1 MALFEKKS
9 VFRKFIDSITMAV
22 YDNPEL
28 GPEFLDQLEESLV
41 MADVG
46 IDTSAKIIE
55 ELNKAIN
62 YKYIT
67 REREIKKELSRILE
81 ELMDKGERNLMKNE
95 YPLVIL
101 MIGINGGGKTTT
113 IAKLANM
120 YIQQGK
126 TVMLAAADT
135 FRAAAAEQLELWG
148 QRVGVEKVIRR
159 EEGADPTAVI
169 YDAIQSAK
177 ANNVD
182 VLICDTAGRL
192 QNKTNLMKEL
202 EKMSRIISREWPEAT
217 RENLLVV
224 DATSGK
230 NAVNQAEEFNNIA
243 DITGIVLTK
252 MDGTARGGI
261 TVTITDEFDMPIKFI
276 GVGEKMTD
284 LEPFNA
290 HDFVEGIFDE

>member
-46 IDTSAKIIE
+46 IETSAKIIE

-202 EKMSRIISREWPEAT
+202 EKMSRVISREWPEAT

>member
-1 MALFEKKS
+1 MALFEKKNA
-9 VFRKFIDSITMAV
+9 FRKFIDSITMAV

-46 IDTSAKIIE
+46 IETSSKIIE

-81 ELMDKGERNLMKNE
+81 EIMDKGERNLMTEE
-95 YPLVIL
+95 YPLIIL
-101 MIGINGGGKTTT
+101 MIGINGGGKTTS
-113 IAKLANM
+113 IAKLAHM
-120 YIQQGK
+120 YKQKGK
-126 TVMLAAADT
+126 NVMLAAADT
-135 FRAAAAEQLELWG
+135 FRAAAAEQLQLWG
-148 QRVGVEKVIRR
+148 DRVGIRVIKR

-177 ANNVD
+177 ANDVD

-192 QNKTNLMKEL
+192 QNKVNLMKEL
-202 EKMSRIISREWPEAT
+202 EKMSKVISREWPEAA
-217 RENLLVV
+217 RENILVL
-224 DATSGK
+224 DATTGK
-230 NAVNQAEEFNNIA
+230 NAVNQAEEFNGISE
-243 DITGIVLTK
+243 ITGIILTK

-261 TVTITDEFDMPIKFI
+261 SITVTDEFDMPIKFI
-276 GVGEKMTD
+276 GVGEKMED
-284 LEPFNA
+284 LVPFNA

>member
-1 MALFEKKS
+1 MALFEKKT

-46 IDTSAKIIE
+46 IETSAKIIE

-81 ELMDKGERNLMKNE
+81 ELMDKGERNLMKDE

-120 YIQQGK
+120 YIQQ
-126 TVMLAAADT
+126 
-135 FRAAAAEQLELWG
+135 
-148 QRVGVEKVIRR
+148 
-159 EEGADPTAVI
+159 
-169 YDAIQSAK
+169 
-177 ANNVD
+177 
-182 VLICDTAGRL
+182 
-192 QNKTNLMKEL
+192 
-202 EKMSRIISREWPEAT
+202 
-217 RENLLVV
+217 
-224 DATSGK
+224 
-230 NAVNQAEEFNNIA
+230 
-243 DITGIVLTK
+243 
-252 MDGTARGGI
+252 
-261 TVTITDEFDMPIKFI
+261 
-276 GVGEKMTD
+276 
-284 LEPFNA
+284 
-290 HDFVEGIFDE
+290 

>member
-276 GVGEKMTD
+276 GVGEKMTY

>member
-46 IDTSAKIIE
+46 IETSAKIIE

-81 ELMDKGERNLMKNE
+81 ELMDKGERNLMTDE

-202 EKMSRIISREWPEAT
+202 EKMSKVISREWPEAT

>member
-9 VFRKFIDSITMAV
+9 IFRKFIDSITMAV

-28 GPEFLDQLEESLV
+28 GPEFLEQLEESLV

-46 IDTSAKIIE
+46 IETSDKIID

-81 ELMDKGERNLMKNE
+81 EMMDKGERNLMKDE
-95 YPLVIL
+95 YPLIIL

-113 IAKLANM
+113 IAKLAHL
-120 YIQQGK
+120 YKKKGK
-126 TVMLAAADT
+126 SVMLAAADT
-135 FRAAAAEQLELWG
+135 FRAAAADQLQLWG
-148 QRVGVEKVIRR
+148 ERVGVRVIRR
-159 EEGADPTAVI
+159 EEGTDPTSVI

-177 ANNVD
+177 ANNID

-192 QNKTNLMKEL
+192 QNKVNLMKEL
-202 EKMSRIISREWPEAT
+202 EKMSKVISREYPEAV

-224 DATSGK
+224 DATTGK
-230 NAVNQAEEFNNIA
+230 NAVSQAEEFNNIA

-261 TVTITDEFDMPIKFI
+261 TITITDEFDMPIKVL
-276 GVGEKMTD
+276 GVGEKMDD
-284 LEPFNA
+284 LVPFNA

>member
-28 GPEFLDQLEESLV
+28 GPEFLDQLEEGLV

-46 IDTSAKIIE
+46 IETSAKIIE

-81 ELMDKGERNLMKNE
+81 EIMDKGERNLMKDE
-95 YPLVIL
+95 FPLIIL

-192 QNKTNLMKEL
+192 QNKVNLMREL
-202 EKMSRIISREWPEAT
+202 EKMSKVISREWPEAA
-217 RENLLVV
+217 RENLLIL
-224 DATSGK
+224 DATTGK
-230 NAVNQAEEFNNIA
+230 NAVSQAQEFNSISE
-243 DITGIVLTK
+243 ITGIVLTK

-261 TVTITDEFDMPIKFI
+261 SITITDEFDMPIKFI

>member
-81 ELMDKGERNLMKNE
+81 ELMDKGERNLMKDE

-113 IAKLANM
+113 IAKLANL

-202 EKMSRIISREWPEAT
+202 EKMSRVISREWPEAT

-230 NAVNQAEEFNNIA
+230 NAVSQAEEFNNIA

-261 TVTITDEFDMPIKFI
+261 TITITDEFDMPIKFI
-276 GVGEKMTD
+276 GVGEKMSD

>member
-9 VFRKFIDSITMAV
+9 VFRTFIDSITMAV

-46 IDTSAKIIE
+46 IETSDKIIAK
-55 ELNKAIN
+55 LNDAIN

-67 REREIKKELSRILE
+67 REREIKKELSSILE
-81 ELMDKGERNLMKNE
+81 EIRDKGERNKMTKE
-95 YPLVIL
+95 MPLIIL

-120 YIQQGK
+120 YKKQGK
-126 TVMLAAADT
+126 NVMLAAADT
-135 FRAAAAEQLELWG
+135 FRAAAAEQLQMWG
-148 QRVGVEKVIRR
+148 DRVGVRVIRH
-159 EEGADPTAVI
+159 EEGTDPAAVI
-169 YDAIQSAK
+169 YDAVQSAK

-192 QNKTNLMKEL
+192 QNKVNLMKEL
-202 EKMSRIISREWPEAT
+202 EKMSKVISREYPEAA

-224 DATSGK
+224 DATTGK
-230 NAVNQAEEFNNIA
+230 NAVSQAEEFNSIT

-261 TVTITDEFDMPIKFI
+261 TITITDEFDMPIKFL
-276 GVGEKMTD
+276 GVGEKMDD
-284 LEPFNA
+284 LVPFNA

>member
-1 MALFEKKS
+1 MALFEKKT

-46 IDTSAKIIE
+46 IETSAKIIE

-81 ELMDKGERNLMKNE
+81 ELMDKGERNLMKDE

-202 EKMSRIISREWPEAT
+202 EKMSRVISREWPEAT

>member
-9 VFRKFIDSITMAV
+9 IFRKFIDSITMAV

-28 GPEFLDQLEESLV
+28 GPEFLDQLEEALV

-46 IDTSAKIIE
+46 IETSAKIIE

-81 ELMDKGERNLMKNE
+81 ELMDKGERNLMTNE

-202 EKMSRIISREWPEAT
+202 EKMSRVISREWPEAT

-284 LEPFNA
+284 LQPFNA

>member
-81 ELMDKGERNLMKNE
+81 ELMDKGERNLMTDE

-120 YIQQGK
+120 YMQQGK

>member
-1 MALFEKKS
+1 MALFEKKNA
-9 VFRKFIDSITMAV
+9 FRKFIDSITMAV

-46 IDTSAKIIE
+46 IETSSKIIE

-81 ELMDKGERNLMKNE
+81 EIMDKGERNLMTDK
-95 YPLVIL
+95 YPLIIL
-101 MIGINGGGKTTT
+101 MIGINGGGKTTS
-113 IAKLANM
+113 IAKLAHM
-120 YIQQGK
+120 YKQKGK
-126 TVMLAAADT
+126 NVMLAAADT
-135 FRAAAAEQLELWG
+135 FRAAAAEQLQLWG
-148 QRVGVEKVIRR
+148 DRVGVRVIKR

-177 ANNVD
+177 ANDVD

-192 QNKTNLMKEL
+192 QNKVNLMKEL
-202 EKMSRIISREWPEAT
+202 EKMSKVISREWPEAA
-217 RENLLVV
+217 RENILVL
-224 DATSGK
+224 DATTGK
-230 NAVNQAEEFNNIA
+230 NAVNQAEEFNGISE
-243 DITGIVLTK
+243 ITGIILTK

-261 TVTITDEFDMPIKFI
+261 SITVTDEFDMPIKFI
-276 GVGEKMTD
+276 GVGEKMED
-284 LEPFNA
+284 LVPFNA

>member
-9 VFRKFIDSITMAV
+9 IFRKFIDSITMAV

-28 GPEFLDQLEESLV
+28 GPEFLEQLEESLV

-46 IDTSAKIIE
+46 ISTSDKIIE
-55 ELNKAIN
+55 ALNRAIN
-62 YKYIT
+62 YDHIT
-67 REREIKKELSRILE
+67 REREIKRELSRILE
-81 ELMDKGERNLMKNE
+81 EIMDKGERNKMKDE
-95 YPLVIL
+95 YPLIIL

-120 YIQQGK
+120 YKKQGK
-126 TVMLAAADT
+126 NVMLAAADT
-135 FRAAAAEQLELWG
+135 FRAAAAEQLQLWG
-148 QRVGVEKVIRR
+148 DRVGVRVIRHA
-159 EEGADPTAVI
+159 EGTDPTAVI

-192 QNKTNLMKEL
+192 QNKVNLMKEL
-202 EKMSRIISREWPEAT
+202 EKMSKVISREYPEAA

-224 DATSGK
+224 DATTGK
-230 NAVNQAEEFNNIA
+230 NAVSQAEEFNSIA

-261 TVTITDEFDMPIKFI
+261 SITITDEFDMPIKFL
-276 GVGEKMTD
+276 GVGETMDD
-284 LEPFNA
+284 LQPFNA

>member
-46 IDTSAKIIE
+46 IETSAKIIE

-159 EEGADPTAVI
+159 EEGADPAAVI

-192 QNKTNLMKEL
+192 QNKVNLMKEL
-202 EKMSRIISREWPEAT
+202 EKMSKVISREWPEAT

-224 DATSGK
+224 DATTGK
-230 NAVNQAEEFNNIA
+230 NAVSQAEEFNNIA

-284 LEPFNA
+284 LQPFNA

>member
-28 GPEFLDQLEESLV
+28 GPEFLDQLEEALV

-81 ELMDKGERNLMKNE
+81 ELMDKGERNLMTDE

-177 ANNVD
+177 ANDID

-202 EKMSRIISREWPEAT
+202 EKMSRVISREWPEAA

-276 GVGEKMTD
+276 GVGEKMDD

>member
-46 IDTSAKIIE
+46 IETSDKIIAK
-55 ELNKAIN
+55 LNDAIN

-67 REREIKKELSRILE
+67 REREIKKELSSILE
-81 ELMDKGERNLMKNE
+81 EIMDKGERNKMTKE
-95 YPLVIL
+95 MPLIIL

-120 YIQQGK
+120 YKKQGK
-126 TVMLAAADT
+126 NVMLAAADT
-135 FRAAAAEQLELWG
+135 FRAAAAEQLQMWG
-148 QRVGVEKVIRR
+148 DRVGVRVIRH
-159 EEGADPTAVI
+159 EEGTDPAAVI
-169 YDAIQSAK
+169 YDAVQSAK

-192 QNKTNLMKEL
+192 QNKGNLMKEL
-202 EKMSRIISREWPEAT
+202 EKMSKVISREYHEAA

-224 DATSGK
+224 DATTGK
-230 NAVNQAEEFNNIA
+230 NAVSQAEEFNSIT

-261 TVTITDEFDMPIKFI
+261 TITITDEFDMPIKFL
-276 GVGEKMTD
+276 GVGEKMDD
-284 LEPFNA
+284 LVPFNA

>member
-46 IDTSAKIIE
+46 IETSAKIIE

-159 EEGADPTAVI
+159 EEGADPAAVI

-202 EKMSRIISREWPEAT
+202 EKMSKVISREWPEAT

-224 DATSGK
+224 DATTGK

-276 GVGEKMTD
+276 GIGEKMTD
-284 LEPFNA
+284 LQPFNA

>member
-46 IDTSAKIIE
+46 IETSAKIIE

-159 EEGADPTAVI
+159 EEGADPAAVI

-202 EKMSRIISREWPEAT
+202 EKMSKVISREWPEAT

-224 DATSGK
+224 DATTGK

-284 LEPFNA
+284 LQPFNA

>member
-46 IDTSAKIIE
+46 IETSAKIIE

-81 ELMDKGERNLMKNE
+81 ELMDKGERNLMKDE

-182 VLICDTAGRL
+182 VLICDTAGIL

-202 EKMSRIISREWPEAT
+202 EKMSRVISREWPEAT

-284 LEPFNA
+284 LQPFNA
-290 HDFVEGIFDE
+290 HEFVEGIFDE

>member
-1 MALFEKKS
+1 MALFEKKT

-28 GPEFLDQLEESLV
+28 GPEFLDQLEESLI

-46 IDTSAKIIE
+46 IETSAKIIE

-202 EKMSRIISREWPEAT
+202 EKMSRVISREWPEAT

-284 LEPFNA
+284 LQPFNA

>member
-46 IDTSAKIIE
+46 IETSAKIIE

-192 QNKTNLMKEL
+192 QNKKNLMDEL
-202 EKMSRIISREWPEAT
+202 AKMNKVIGREWPEAA
-217 RENLLVV
+217 RENLLVL
-224 DATSGK
+224 DATTGK
-230 NAVNQAEEFNNIA
+230 NAVSQVEEFGEAA

-252 MDGTARGGI
+252 LDGTAKGGI
-261 TVTITDEFDMPIKFI
+261 VLTIADEFDMPVKF
-276 GVGEKMTD
+276 VGLGEGIED
-284 LEPFNA
+284 LEEFDPE
-290 HDFVEGIFDE
+290 DFAKGIFE